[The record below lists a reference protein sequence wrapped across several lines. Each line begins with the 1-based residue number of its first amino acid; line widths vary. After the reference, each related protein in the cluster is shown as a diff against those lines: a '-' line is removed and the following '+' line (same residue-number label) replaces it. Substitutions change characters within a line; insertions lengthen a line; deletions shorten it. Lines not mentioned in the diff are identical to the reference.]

1 MRRVIRGVNHVTWI
15 STRRGPSMNDQG
27 DEERMRY
34 GETMS
39 CLYIM
44 QRSHLERYLTDVF
57 TIMVH
62 IIQRIELDQFGS
74 LLNARRSERI
84 T

>member
-1 MRRVIRGVNHVTWI
+1 
-15 STRRGPSMNDQG
+15 
-27 DEERMRY
+27 
-34 GETMS
+34 
-39 CLYIM
+39 
-44 QRSHLERYLTDVF
+44 
-57 TIMVH
+57 MVH

>member
-1 MRRVIRGVNHVTWI
+1 
-15 STRRGPSMNDQG
+15 MNDQG

-44 QRSHLERYLTDVF
+44 QRSHLERYLTEVF
-57 TIMVH
+57 TSMVH